1 MTDTQPQDDATL
13 KERLTAVETGLRH
26 FQQICE
32 LRERQTDRQIREA
45 FANVYS
51 RDQKQDAELEAMEEW
66 WQERFDRLH
75 GLLWKGISGVSGL
88 LAVTLLGIVLKA
100 LQLY

>member
-32 LRERQTDRQIREA
+32 IRDGQIREA
-45 FANVYS
+45 FANAYS
-51 RDQKQDAELEAMEEW
+51 RDQKQDADLEAMEEW